1 MASLRAVACYFA
13 LSIFYI
19 KKQAFCSSNLL
30 YDTEQ
35 SQGLQETF
43 IYSSLWSYRRLSG
56 TGLRTS
62 RTSLI
67 QLLLLLSGDIETCPG
82 PSDRCGLCLKGLK
95 KNQSRM
101 SCSQCHLKFHLKC
114 FCSDDSGGKC
124 NSCLSNNND
133 IQDGADQDQQEY
145 GHRYDIPELSELVSK
160 KGLKILHQNIRGLL
174 ANKSIICQILDGF
187 RNIHIFSV
195 SETHLPPESEVEV
208 QIEGYTFIAKS
219 RASGQGGGVGV
230 YISSSI
236 PFQRRMDLEQEDIE
250 CIWIE
255 ILFPKT
261 KGFLVGIIY
270 RPPDSSKHLC
280 PNFNYKF
287 ESMLSTVSAENKEC
301 ILSGDINCNYL
312 VPSDHKEIKSILS
325 YFGLKQLISSPT
337 RITRESKTLIDV
349 ICCNVPHNIFSVKV
363 IPAGLSDHEL
373 IGCAHKLNNVKFNPR
388 IVTC

>member
-1 MASLRAVACYFA
+1 
-13 LSIFYI
+13 
-19 KKQAFCSSNLL
+19 
-30 YDTEQ
+30 
-35 SQGLQETF
+35 
-43 IYSSLWSYRRLSG
+43 
-56 TGLRTS
+56 
-62 RTSLI
+62 
-67 QLLLLLSGDIETCPG
+67 
-82 PSDRCGLCLKGLK
+82 
-95 KNQSRM
+95 M

-160 KGLKILHQNIRGLL
+160 KGLTILHQNIRGLL

-195 SETHLPPESEVEV
+195 SETHLSPESEVEV
-208 QIEGYTFIAKS
+208 QIEGYMFIAKS
-219 RASGQGGGVGV
+219 RASDQGGGVAV

-349 ICCNVPHNIFSVKV
+349 ICSNVPHNIISVRV

-373 IGCAHKLNNVKFNPR
+373 NNVKFNPR
-388 IVTC
+388 IITCRNFCQL

>member
-1 MASLRAVACYFA
+1 MASLRAVACYFALFA

-145 GHRYDIPELSELVSK
+145 VHRYDIPELSELVSK
-160 KGLKILHQNIRGLL
+160 KGLKILHQTLEVCWQTKVSSVKSWMALGIYTFSRSLKHICPPKAKSKSKLKVTRLLQGQGLL
-174 ANKSIICQILDGF
+174 VK
-187 RNIHIFSV
+187 
-195 SETHLPPESEVEV
+195 VEV
-208 QIEGYTFIAKS
+208 LVFIFLHLFPFKDEWISNRRMLNASGLKYYFLKLKAFLLELFIAL
-219 RASGQGGGVGV
+219 RILLN
-230 YISSSI
+230 ISAQISI
-236 PFQRRMDLEQEDIE
+236 TNLNQCFRQCQL
-250 CIWIE
+250 
-255 ILFPKT
+255 KT
-261 KGFLVGIIY
+261 KNVFSQVTLTATIW
-270 RPPDSSKHLC
+270 C
-280 PNFNYKF
+280 P
-287 ESMLSTVSAENKEC
+287 
-301 ILSGDINCNYL
+301 
-312 VPSDHKEIKSILS
+312 
-325 YFGLKQLISSPT
+325 
-337 RITRESKTLIDV
+337 RITKKLSPFSLTLV
-349 ICCNVPHNIFSVKV
+349 
-363 IPAGLSDHEL
+363 
-373 IGCAHKLNNVKFNPR
+373 
-388 IVTC
+388 